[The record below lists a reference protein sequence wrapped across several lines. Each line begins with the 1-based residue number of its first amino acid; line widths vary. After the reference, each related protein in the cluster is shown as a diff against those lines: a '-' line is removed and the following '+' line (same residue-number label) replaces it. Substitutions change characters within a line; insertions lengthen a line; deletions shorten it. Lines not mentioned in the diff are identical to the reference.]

1 MGLYNKIRAVIDP
14 DFYYAVLGLKGEG
27 ISRGKES

>member
-1 MGLYNKIRAVIDP
+1 MGLYNKIRAIIDP
-14 DFYYAVLGLKGEG
+14 DFYYVVLGLKGEG